1 VKRRQFIAG
10 LGSAAAWPVV
20 VRGQQATLPVI
31 GYLSAQSAVDDS
43 KIVTIAFLQ
52 GLKDAGY
59 VEGQNVAI
67 EYRYAENQVDGLMA
81 LAAELV
87 RRRVAVIVAP
97 DTAATLVA
105 KAATT
110 TIPIVF
116 VTGGDPVALGLVASL
131 NRPGANVTGIA
142 ALNSE
147 LAPKR
152 LQLLRELMPNAA
164 QFGTLADPT
173 FPDTQS
179 VIANLQAAAR
189 ILGVQ
194 LVVVNARTDGDLEAA
209 FATFSQQ
216 RVGAV
221 LIGTSNFYRGRTEQL
236 AALAARH
243 ALPTIYTFR
252 EYVLAGGLMS
262 YGFGLGNGFHQAGI
276 YTGRILRGEK
286 PGDLPVE
293 QTTRIELTLN
303 LKTAKA
309 LGLTIPETLLAT
321 ADEVIQ

>member
-1 VKRRQFIAG
+1 VRSQLTEFGGEILPREQQTPQ
-10 LGSAAAWPVV
+10 AAAMQRADAEKWWP
-20 VRGQQATLPVI
+20 I
-31 GYLSAQSAVDDS
+31 
-43 KIVTIAFLQ
+43 I
-52 GLKDAGY
+52 
-59 VEGQNVAI
+59 
-67 EYRYAENQVDGLMA
+67 
-81 LAAELV
+81 
-87 RRRVAVIVAP
+87 
-97 DTAATLVA
+97 
-105 KAATT
+105 KA
-110 TIPIVF
+110 
-116 VTGGDPVALGLVASL
+116 
-131 NRPGANVTGIA
+131 
-142 ALNSE
+142 
-147 LAPKR
+147 
-152 LQLLRELMPNAA
+152 
-164 QFGTLADPT
+164 FGTLADPT

-179 VIANLQAAAR
+179 VIADLQAAAR

-194 LVVVNARTDGDLEAA
+194 LVVVNARTDGDLETA

-309 LGLTIPETLLAT
+309 LGIEFPTGLLVR
-321 ADEVIQ
+321 ADEVIE